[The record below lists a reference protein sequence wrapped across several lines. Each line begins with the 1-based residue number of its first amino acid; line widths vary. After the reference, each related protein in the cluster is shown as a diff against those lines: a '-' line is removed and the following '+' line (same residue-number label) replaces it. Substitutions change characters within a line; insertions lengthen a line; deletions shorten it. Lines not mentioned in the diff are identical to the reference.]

1 MINRRKSIYFR
12 SKWIFAL
19 ILIFVLACVLQAA
32 GEVKT
37 ADFHSES
44 VNRTMKYNIYLPE
57 DYESTKKSYPVL
69 YLLHEL
75 TSNYRVWAR
84 LGALGYASAYDLIV
98 VMPDV
103 GNSWYVNWAK
113 SEDGQKNNWEDFII
127 KDLIPH
133 VDDTYR
139 TINRREGRAINGFSM
154 GGYGAIMLGLKHSEL
169 FCSIGSHSGV
179 IGYARNQKERLK
191 KGEKPWVMWEK
202 RKLNKPNPNIG
213 TEGFSSQVERSPK
226 GQIFLTEEDCDAYD
240 STLLILQ
247 IPKDK
252 LPHIYIDCGT
262 EDGLIRGAR
271 NFIRVLEE
279 NNIPF
284 TYAQSKG
291 GHNAEYWTRE
301 VGLSMAVQYHIIQRQ
316 LAKMKLKLKKLGS
329 GRKNSL

>member
-1 MINRRKSIYFR
+1 MVFV
-12 SKWIFAL
+12 F
-19 ILIFVLACVLQAA
+19 ILVTVLSAI

-37 ADFHSES
+37 VDFHSES
-44 VNRTMKYNIYLPE
+44 VSRTMKYNIYLPE
-57 DYESTKKSYPVL
+57 DYESTKKRYPVL
-69 YLLHEL
+69 YLLHGL
-75 TSNYRVWAR
+75 TSNYRAWAR
-84 LGALGYASAYDLIV
+84 LEVPGYASAYELIV

-113 SEDGQKNNWEDFII
+113 SESGQKNNWEDYII

-133 VDDTYR
+133 VDGTYR
-139 TINRREGRAINGFSM
+139 TINRREGRAINGLSM
-154 GGYGAIMLGLKHSEL
+154 GGYGAIMLGLKHPEL

-179 IGYARNQKERLK
+179 IGYSRSQKERLI
-191 KGEKPWVMWEK
+191 KGEKPWVMWEEK
-202 RKLNKPNPNIG
+202 ISEKPDPNIG
-213 TEGFSSQVERSPK
+213 IEGFSSQAERSLK
-226 GQIFLTEEDCDAYD
+226 GQIFLTEENCDTYD
-240 STLLILQ
+240 SFKLVLQ

-262 EDGLIRGAR
+262 EDGLITGAR

-291 GHNAEYWTRE
+291 GHNGEYWSRE

-316 LAKMKLKLKKLGS
+316 LAI
-329 GRKNSL
+329 KN

>member
-1 MINRRKSIYFR
+1 MRNVKKLIYFR
-12 SKWIFAL
+12 SKRISTL
-19 ILIFVLACVLQAA
+19 VLIFVLSTVLPAL

-37 ADFHSES
+37 AEFFSES

-75 TSNYRVWAR
+75 TSNYRAWAR
-84 LGALGYASAYDLIV
+84 LGAPKYASAYDLIV

-113 SEDGQKNNWEDFII
+113 SENGQKNNWEDYII

-133 VDDTYR
+133 VDGTYR
-139 TINRREGRAINGFSM
+139 TIDSREGRAINGLSM
-154 GGYGAIMLGLKHSEL
+154 GGYGAIMLGLRLPEL

-179 IGYARNQKERLK
+179 IGYARSQKERLER
-191 KGEKPWVMWEK
+191 GELPWVMWEE
-202 RKLNKPNPNIG
+202 RISDKPDPNIG
-213 TEGFSSQVERSPK
+213 IEGFSSQLERSPK
-226 GQIFLTEEDCDAYD
+226 GQIFLTEEDCNTYD
-240 STLLILQ
+240 SFKLVLQ

-262 EDGLIRGAR
+262 EDGLITGAR
-271 NFIRVLEE
+271 NFIRVLED

-291 GHNAEYWTRE
+291 GHNGGYWSRE

-316 LAKMKLKLKKLGS
+316 LTKK
-329 GRKNSL
+329 N